1 MTVSNSEERFVDSIP
16 LLKEGKFT
24 WPHNGENIFLFD
36 SPPQIDENYLKRE
49 IVQTQ
54 LKIEDFGIKLSYEKL
69 VKVFPNLKE
78 FKYVDKS
85 KIVLVFHNDKD
96 ALEAFHS
103 GKEVEIE
110 NWKINV
116 IFERVHF
123 KPSKPHQ
130 FHSRSPPR

>member
-1 MTVSNSEERFVDSIP
+1 M
-16 LLKEGKFT
+16 LL
-24 WPHNGENIFLFD
+24 
-36 SPPQIDENYLKRE
+36 SVPPQIDEDYLKRE
-49 IVQTQ
+49 IIHTQ
-54 LKIEDFGIKLSYEKL
+54 LIIEDFGIRLNYENL
-69 VKVFPNLKE
+69 VTVFPNLKDV
-78 FKYVDKS
+78 KDVGKS

-116 IFERVHF
+116 VFDRVHF
-123 KPSKPHQ
+123 KPRKPYQ